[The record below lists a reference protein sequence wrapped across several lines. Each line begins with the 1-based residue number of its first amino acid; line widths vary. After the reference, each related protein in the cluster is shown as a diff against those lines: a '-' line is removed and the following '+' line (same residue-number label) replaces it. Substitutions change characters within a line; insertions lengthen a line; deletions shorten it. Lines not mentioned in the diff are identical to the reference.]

1 MREFFKK
8 ENEKYKKSTENEAD
22 SVMLPI
28 SEYHGYINAL
38 RIIKDRGIQQI
49 DKSQVDENGYRLL
62 RADKKRYYEVENQ
75 KIDTYLI
82 TRATPYGINI
92 SLKEVA
98 LFIKQDL
105 ILNYGFVNNRTYA
118 YEFSGRMIDEEVTDR
133 DILVRIPTI
142 IEKAER
148 NEELISD
155 ENALFE
161 WYLENQNR
169 TGFSINRISAN
180 YAQGIYEVSYF
191 ATALI

>member
-82 TRATPYGINI
+82 TRATPYSINI
-92 SLKEVA
+92 ALKEVA
-98 LFIKQDL
+98 FLIKQDL
-105 ILNYGFVNNRTYA
+105 ILYYGFINDRTYT
-118 YEFSGRMIDEEVTDR
+118 YEFNDLVMKEEVTDR

-142 IEKAER
+142 REKVER
-148 NEELISD
+148 NEELILD
-155 ENALFE
+155 ENALQE
-161 WYLENQNR
+161 WYIKSQDE
-169 TGFSINRISAN
+169 TAFCISKISAN

-191 ATALI
+191 STTLL